1 MFRNRGL
8 AFKLSVYIL
17 FSTSI
22 IFVAIILLN
31 LFVTRS
37 IILDDVRQHA
47 KNVSLYN
54 VSRIETVLNG
64 VEKVTNK
71 VAGGIQTTW

>member
-17 FSTSI
+17 FLTSI

-71 VAGGIQTTW
+71 VAGGIQTT